1 VRRLLVALA
10 VLALLAVA
18 VFVAAALALD
28 PASLREPLAALASER
43 LERPVELG
51 EMQLDLFPVPA
62 VHVAEVRVGAERPAD
77 PPLAEVAEIRLRPAL
92 LPLLLGRVVVR
103 SLEIRSPVIR
113 LPLDDRGLPKPPR
126 SGGGRGSPSPEPGGS
141 GAPLMAIDSIR
152 VDGGRLEAGPW
163 QVENL
168 TIDGG
173 LRPDASASFD
183 LEADLPGLAR
193 LREVQIDVEGLLGA
207 ERVATF
213 EGRLEDADL
222 ATLGQRLGYDL
233 ELSGKASGS
242 FSARV
247 EASEL
252 VAATLDLDAT
262 GVEVEAEAFSL
273 RGQLPLHA
281 ELGGPFSLDLSDAA
295 LDVGEALRKPVGGEL
310 RATGTLPA
318 RLPPEQL
325 EHLEIWLGPSRVP
338 LSVDLR
344 EAAPRV
350 AVAAATI
357 ELEPLRDWIVDPPA
371 GLAGRIEVEQLAL
384 RSDPPSASGR
394 VHLAEVAFELEGGPV
409 VVSGPVNVGERELV
423 ADPLEV
429 RVGGELLQA
438 SARYPIEP
446 GTSTFTVTAEQAQL
460 GTLAEVATGKR
471 DVDGT
476 LAFRAKLD
484 ASDGFTR
491 LAGDG
496 RLEVT
501 NGLIQGFSIA
511 EQVLGE
517 LAALPLIVGQLRGKD
532 LTRYFEEEFD
542 LLSSTFRL
550 ENNELVTNDLTIV
563 QDYTRAELRGR
574 VGVLDGALDMS
585 GRLVIGEALDAE
597 LSGAERGREKVIP
610 ITGVGGTVSRPKVRL
625 DQRALAEVA
634 AAYATGGPMR
644 EKLEETVGP
653 EGAQAVQDLLE
664 QLLRGKPQPK

>member
-10 VLALLAVA
+10 ILALLVVA

-51 EMQLDLFPVPA
+51 EMQLDLFPVPT
-62 VHVAEVRVGAERPAD
+62 VQIAEVRVGAERPGA

-103 SLEIRSPVIR
+103 SLEIRSPVLR
-113 LPLDDRGLPKPPR
+113 LPLDERGLPKPPGAD
-126 SGGGRGSPSPEPGGS
+126 GGGGARSPEPDGS
-141 GAPLMAIDSIR
+141 SAPLMAIDSIR
-152 VDGGRLEAGPW
+152 IDGGRVEAGPW
-163 QVENL
+163 RVENL
-168 TIDGG
+168 TLDGG
-173 LRPDASASFD
+173 LSPDASASFS

-193 LREVQIDVEGLLGA
+193 LREVQVDMEGLLGA
-207 ERVATF
+207 GRVATVK
-213 EGRLEDADL
+213 GRLEDADL
-222 ATLGQRLGYDL
+222 ATLGQRLGSDL
-233 ELSGKASGS
+233 DLKGKASGS
-242 FSARV
+242 FTARV
-247 EASEL
+247 EAREL

-273 RGQLPLHA
+273 RGRIPLRA
-281 ELGGPFSLDLSDAA
+281 ELGGPFTLDLRDAA
-295 LDVGEALRKPVGGEL
+295 LDVGESLRKPVGAEL
-310 RATGTLPA
+310 RATGMLPA

-325 EHLEIWLGPSRVP
+325 EQLEIWLGPSPVP

-344 EAAPRV
+344 EGAPRA

-357 ELEPLRDWIVDPPA
+357 ELEPLRGWIVDPPE
-371 GLAGRIEVEQLAL
+371 GLAGRIEVEELAL

-394 VHLAEVAFELEGGPV
+394 VHLAEVAFALEGGPV
-409 VVSGPVNVGERELV
+409 VVSGPVNVGELELV

-429 RVGGELLQA
+429 RVGGELLQVT
-438 SARYPIEP
+438 ARYLIKP
-446 GTSTFTVTAEQAQL
+446 GTSTFTVSAEQAQL
-460 GTLAEVATGKR
+460 GSLAEVATGKR

-476 LAFRAKLD
+476 LAFRAKID

-491 LAGDG
+491 LAGNG

-501 NGLIQGFSIA
+501 NGLIQGFSLA

-517 LAALPLIVGQLRGKD
+517 LAALPLVVAQLGGKD

-542 LLSSTFRL
+542 LLSATFRL
-550 ENNELVTNDLTIV
+550 ENHELVTNDLTIV

-574 VGVLDGALDMS
+574 IGVLDGSLEMS

-610 ITGVGGTVSRPKVRL
+610 ITGVGGTISRPKVRL

-634 AAYATGGPMR
+634 AAYATGGRMR

-664 QLLRGKPQPK
+664 QLLRGKAQPK